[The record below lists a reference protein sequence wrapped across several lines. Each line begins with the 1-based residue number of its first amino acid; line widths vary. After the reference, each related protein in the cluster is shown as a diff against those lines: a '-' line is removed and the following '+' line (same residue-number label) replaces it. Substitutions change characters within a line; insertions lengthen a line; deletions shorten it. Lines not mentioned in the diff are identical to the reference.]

1 MRLRLAGF
9 AVAILVVLVGAP
21 SPVAAASTA
30 TGRLYAFGDNYWG
43 QLGSTTNN
51 QAEAANPTPTVVTL
65 PGATGPVTQVA
76 AGSDDS
82 FAVTSTGQ
90 LYAFG
95 NNDYGQ
101 LGSATNNGT
110 SNANPTPT
118 PVTLPGAT
126 GPVTQI
132 AAGFGHSLAV
142 TSTGQLYA
150 FGNNVSGQLGSA
162 TNSGN
167 ETANPTPAPV
177 GLPAGTTISTVARG
191 PEASQTLALEAPSAA
206 IPPTISPAFPIC
218 AVSTGGFPGCP
229 GLSVLPPP
237 GLTAVSLTNKRFRV
251 AKQSTAISS
260 KKTPLGTT
268 FRFTLGAPAKLQIT
282 ITRSAPGLRHGRGC
296 LAPTGKLRRK
306 HAKRCTRTLTVGTLT
321 RASEPKGADS
331 IAFSGRLG
339 HRALSPQPYKAV
351 LGASDAAG
359 RSVPVT
365 LAFVVVPASK

>member
-51 QAEAANPTPTVVTL
+51 QAEAANLRRTVGTLPGATGPVPQVAARSDDSFAVTSTGQLYAFGDNYWGQLGSTTNNQAEAANPTPTVVTL
-65 PGATGPVTQVA
+65 PGATGTVTQVE

-95 NNDYGQ
+95 NND
-101 LGSATNNGT
+101 
-110 SNANPTPT
+110 
-118 PVTLPGAT
+118 
-126 GPVTQI
+126 
-132 AAGFGHSLAV
+132 
-142 TSTGQLYA
+142 
-150 FGNNVSGQLGSA
+150 SGQLGSA

-218 AVSTGGFPGCP
+218 AVSTGGFPGDR
-229 GLSVLPPP
+229 
-237 GLTAVSLTNKRFRV
+237 K
-251 AKQSTAISS
+251 STRLNSSHLGISY
-260 KKTPLGTT
+260 
-268 FRFTLGAPAKLQIT
+268 A
-282 ITRSAPGLRHGRGC
+282 
-296 LAPTGKLRRK
+296 
-306 HAKRCTRTLTVGTLT
+306 
-321 RASEPKGADS
+321 
-331 IAFSGRLG
+331 
-339 HRALSPQPYKAV
+339 
-351 LGASDAAG
+351 
-359 RSVPVT
+359 
-365 LAFVVVPASK
+365 

>member
-1 MRLRLAGF
+1 MLNPIARGGPSRGHPPMRLRLAGF
-9 AVAILVVLVGAP
+9 AAAALVVLVGAP

-65 PGATGPVTQVA
+65 PGATGPATQIATGSASLVVTSTGQLYTFGSNEYGQLGSATNSGNGNANPTPTPVTLPGATGPVTQVATGALHSLAVTSTGQLYAFGGNYYGQLGSATNSGNNHPNPTPTPVTLPGATGPVTQVA

-95 NNDYGQ
+95 GNYYGQ

-118 PVTLPGAT
+118 PVTLLGAT

-150 FGNNVSGQLGSA
+150 FGSNDSRQLASA
-162 TNSGN
+162 TNNGN
-167 ETANPTPAPV
+167 ET
-177 GLPAGTTISTVARG
+177 
-191 PEASQTLALEAPSAA
+191 
-206 IPPTISPAFPIC
+206 
-218 AVSTGGFPGCP
+218 
-229 GLSVLPPP
+229 
-237 GLTAVSLTNKRFRV
+237 
-251 AKQSTAISS
+251 
-260 KKTPLGTT
+260 
-268 FRFTLGAPAKLQIT
+268 
-282 ITRSAPGLRHGRGC
+282 
-296 LAPTGKLRRK
+296 
-306 HAKRCTRTLTVGTLT
+306 
-321 RASEPKGADS
+321 
-331 IAFSGRLG
+331 
-339 HRALSPQPYKAV
+339 
-351 LGASDAAG
+351 
-359 RSVPVT
+359 
-365 LAFVVVPASK
+365 

>member
-95 NNDYGQ
+95 NND
-101 LGSATNNGT
+101 
-110 SNANPTPT
+110 
-118 PVTLPGAT
+118 
-126 GPVTQI
+126 
-132 AAGFGHSLAV
+132 
-142 TSTGQLYA
+142 
-150 FGNNVSGQLGSA
+150 SGQLGSA

-177 GLPAGTTISTVARG
+177 GLPAGTTISTVPRG
-191 PEASQTLALEAPSAA
+191 PEASQTPALEGRKA
-206 IPPTISPAFPIC
+206 
-218 AVSTGGFPGCP
+218 
-229 GLSVLPPP
+229 
-237 GLTAVSLTNKRFRV
+237 
-251 AKQSTAISS
+251 
-260 KKTPLGTT
+260 
-268 FRFTLGAPAKLQIT
+268 
-282 ITRSAPGLRHGRGC
+282 TRR
-296 LAPTGKLRRK
+296 
-306 HAKRCTRTLTVGTLT
+306 
-321 RASEPKGADS
+321 E
-331 IAFSGRLG
+331 
-339 HRALSPQPYKAV
+339 QPEH
-351 LGASDAAG
+351 
-359 RSVPVT
+359 
-365 LAFVVVPASK
+365 